1 MQEIEDAAKAC
12 VCGNLRRASTAI
24 TQFYDK
30 QLVPSG
36 ITITQLGLLRIVKL
50 ADTIK
55 AIEKANRLAS
65 VMMNEIINKMD
76 LSKKESYGHRCMYTL
91 HLL

>member
-1 MQEIEDAAKAC
+1 MNKLYL
-12 VCGNLRRASTAI
+12 NLPTI
-24 TQFYDK
+24 D
-30 QLVPSG
+30 PSKC
-36 ITITQLGLLRIVKL
+36 IVKL

-55 AIEKANRLAS
+55 AIEEANRLAS

-76 LSKKESYGHRCMYTL
+76 LSKKESYGHRCMYIL